1 MSSRSP
7 DKQIIISK
15 PSQQHLIRLRYTKTE
30 CIHCKKYCPYLMPV
44 TKVAG
49 EEAVDEEIEIIIL
62 KSCCQG
68 TILVCEAC
76 IDLYMPGFCP
86 HCYDF
91 SEYYG

>member
-1 MSSRSP
+1 
-7 DKQIIISK
+7 
-15 PSQQHLIRLRYTKTE
+15 
-30 CIHCKKYCPYLMPV
+30 MPV

-49 EEAVDEEIEIIIL
+49 EESVYEEIEIIIL

-86 HCYDF
+86 HCYDS